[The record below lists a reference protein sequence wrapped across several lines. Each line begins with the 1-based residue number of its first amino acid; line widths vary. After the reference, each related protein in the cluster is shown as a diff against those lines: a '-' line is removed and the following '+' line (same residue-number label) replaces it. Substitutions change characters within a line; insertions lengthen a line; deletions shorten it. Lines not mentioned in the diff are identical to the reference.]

1 MRKWS
6 EDQEK
11 LVEDA
16 QAQILL
22 ADGIFYTLLGPQQVQ
37 LTCSLTRSFPISSL
51 LARLAG
57 IPMSLGDSN
66 SNPRDETATNPTLK
80 VPNQPPPPTLAK
92 LCDLIDQWP
101 PLQRLTAQGAMAVY
115 SMLQS
120 LGSLLDEFQIKWW
133 MSSGALLG
141 TLRNGGMLPQDCD
154 VDIAIWRPDA
164 HEMLSPKF
172 QAALAAAGLVSF
184 HMPIYFQYRCCF
196 WFQKSLGVSCFK
208 PSHPCK
214 MVVRRLMNLRETSLL
229 TPYIFFRHIV
239 NPSPSFEW

>member
-1 MRKWS
+1 M
-6 EDQEK
+6 
-11 LVEDA
+11 EDA

-22 ADGIFYTLLGPQQVQ
+22 ADDIFYTLLGPQQVQ
-37 LTCSLTRSFPISSL
+37 VTCSLTRSFPIFSS

-57 IPMSLGDSN
+57 IPMSDPGA
-66 SNPRDETATNPTLK
+66 TATIPPLLK

-92 LCDLIDQWP
+92 LCDLIDGWP
-101 PLQRLTAQGAMAVY
+101 PVQRLTAQGAVAVY
-115 SMLQS
+115 SMVHS
-120 LGSLLDEFQIKWW
+120 LGTLLDEFQVKWW

-184 HMPIYFQYRCCF
+184 HMPIYFQYRC
-196 WFQKSLGVSCFK
+196 WLLFQKKALYF
-208 PSHPCK
+208 PCK
-214 MVVRRLMNLRETSLL
+214 VVVGANIPCLL
-229 TPYIFFRHIV
+229 VHD
-239 NPSPSFEW
+239 